1 MLQTHRTFPT
11 DSPTY
16 NKLCSSTPQR
26 KSPPRGEKASIG
38 WCRIQPTVDGGGLK
52 GRFSYASTKSSVYKR
67 CDVLFGHT
75 RCRSL
80 LIGCFVYNAE
90 LFFFIRRQPRA
101 RLIAHR
107 SIIRL
112 DLPSYS
118 PLEDVCSVWTFESHI
133 EPRNPWCTSTV
144 PDRSGMWALRKWK
157 FFTEVYNSIELWS
170 MHYKLY
176 FRVSYYMFFILFKK
190 IAAHQ
195 IDQIFL
201 F

>member
-1 MLQTHRTFPT
+1 MCFKPTELFPRT
-11 DSPTY
+11 
-16 NKLCSSTPQR
+16 L
-26 KSPPRGEKASIG
+26 
-38 WCRIQPTVDGGGLK
+38 QPTT
-52 GRFSYASTKSSVYKR
+52 SYVVQPLNESHPHEGKRHRLADVGSSQLLTEAAWRADFHMQAQNPVFTNGVTF
-67 CDVLFGHT
+67 CSGTHVAVPCWLGVLFT
-75 RCRSL
+75 MQSR
-80 LIGCFVYNAE
+80 
-90 LFFFIRRQPRA
+90 FFFIRRQPRA

-176 FRVSYYMFFILFKK
+176 FRVNYYMFFLWSVFYSY
-190 IAAHQ
+190 
-195 IDQIFL
+195 
-201 F
+201 